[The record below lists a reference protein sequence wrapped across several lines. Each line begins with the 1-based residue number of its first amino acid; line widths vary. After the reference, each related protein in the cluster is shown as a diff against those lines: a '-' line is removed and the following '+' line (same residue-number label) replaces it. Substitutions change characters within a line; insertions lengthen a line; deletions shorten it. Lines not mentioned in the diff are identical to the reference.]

1 VPCVA
6 AARPSRP
13 SRWAQTETPGY
24 PGRKRESPRWCAVRS
39 RIVHCARLTAC
50 IATLATAAKAL
61 VAARAAGWPLPA
73 PLRCMEG
80 DSEPI
85 ATAFHGCRSEA
96 GADRARGRVVLV
108 PSERVMPEPGDLL
121 DVGEEKRSFG
131 AEHVRVRCGYPRCF
145 VPGVCDDPRLCAT
158 VLIVDDHTDFRCS
171 ARSLLEP
178 RGSCSL
184 ARPRAVTMV
193 EFHAGELRLA
203 CER

>member
-145 VPGVCDDPRLCAT
+145 VPGVCDDPR
-158 VLIVDDHTDFRCS
+158 
-171 ARSLLEP
+171 SLAGG
-178 RGSCSL
+178 RGSADAGGAPIVMSATAVAKNL
-184 ARPRAVTMV
+184 RERIAANAPAPRQR
-193 EFHAGELRLA
+193 GDWKRLGN
-203 CER
+203 R